1 MDRRQSI
8 QSLLMGSAMVGA
20 LALESCMGGDKE
32 ALAQK
37 VWDHQYG
44 RTPKEMEHDSRLLA
58 EVFFN
63 EHEQKTIHRLAH
75 LIMPANEHGDIDQA
89 GTLEFIEFM
98 VKEYPGFQSPL
109 RGGLMGLDHR
119 CRKEY
124 GNPFISLTEDQQHE
138 VLTSIAYPD
147 PEAQVQ
153 RQEVSFFATLR
164 NLVVTSYYTSAVGIA
179 ELGYQGNQPNV
190 WDGVPQEVL
199 EEHGLSYP
207 EEWMPHFLDV
217 TKRNTQAE
225 WDDEG
230 NLIT

>member
-1 MDRRQSI
+1 
-8 QSLLMGSAMVGA
+8 
-20 LALESCMGGDKE
+20 
-32 ALAQK
+32 
-37 VWDHQYG
+37 
-44 RTPKEMEHDSRLLA
+44 
-58 EVFFN
+58 
-63 EHEQKTIHRLAH
+63 
-75 LIMPANEHGDIDQA
+75 
-89 GTLEFIEFM
+89 
-98 VKEYPGFQSPL
+98 
-109 RGGLMGLDHR
+109 
-119 CRKEY
+119 
-124 GNPFISLTEDQQHE
+124 
-138 VLTSIAYPD
+138 LTSIAYPD

-230 NLIT
+230 NLIS